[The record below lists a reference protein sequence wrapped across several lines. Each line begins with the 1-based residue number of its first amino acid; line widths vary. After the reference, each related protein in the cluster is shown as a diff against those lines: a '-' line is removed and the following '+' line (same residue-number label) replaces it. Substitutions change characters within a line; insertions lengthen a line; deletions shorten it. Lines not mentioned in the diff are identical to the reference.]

1 MKAICTTWF
10 LPADYCGCAKCMGV
24 TPSPVAGAGETGQG
38 SFVPLNLN
46 QLGAALATVANMEGS
61 EE

>member
-1 MKAICTTWF
+1 MNQT
-10 LPADYCGCAKCMGV
+10 V
-24 TPSPVAGAGETGQG
+24 R

-46 QLGAALATVANMEGS
+46 QLSAALATVANMGGS